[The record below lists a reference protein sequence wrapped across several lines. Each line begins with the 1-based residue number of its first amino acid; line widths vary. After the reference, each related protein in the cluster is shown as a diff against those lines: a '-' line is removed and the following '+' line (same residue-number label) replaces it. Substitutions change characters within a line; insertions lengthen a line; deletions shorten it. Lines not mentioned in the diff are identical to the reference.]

1 MLVSVYVLPLWDY
14 KSQGARGDPVSPFP
28 PGPTS
33 LLSESRRLTC
43 SRRLPRPVLRS
54 PQPELE
60 PEEAPRY
67 QDLPRIR
74 LLALTLRR
82 PAPAGTMD
90 SEAFQSS
97 RDLLDLNFQS
107 LAMKHMDLKQM
118 ELDTAAAKVDELT
131 KQLESLWS
139 DSPTPPGSQAGAPAR
154 TWPPMNEGLPKPPPE
169 LEPEPE
175 LEGLL
180 TPVLEAGDSDE
191 GAVTR
196 PLSPTRLQPALP
208 PEAQSVPELEE
219 VARVLAEIPRPL
231 KRRGSMEQSPAVA
244 LPPTHK
250 KQYQQIISRLFHRH
264 GGPGGPEP
272 ELSPITEGSEA
283 RAGPPAPA
291 PPAPIPPPP
300 PLQSSPPE
308 QPQSM
313 EMRSVLRKAGS
324 PRKVRRARLN
334 PLVLLL
340 DAALTGE
347 LDVVQQAVKEMND
360 PSQPNEEGITALH
373 NAICGANYPI
383 VDFLIA
389 AGANVNS
396 PDSHGWTP
404 LHCAASCNDTA
415 ICTAL
420 VQHGAAIFATTLSD
434 GATAI
439 EKCDPYREGY
449 ADCATY
455 LADVEQSMGL
465 MHNGVVYALWD
476 YSAEFGDELSFREG
490 EPVTVLRRDGL
501 EETDWWWATLHGQEG
516 YVPRNYFGGSVGAG
530 EGLRGWGTD
539 PAAPAARLNVDG
551 LLVHFPYDY
560 IYPEQ
565 FSYMLELKRTLDAK
579 GHGVLEM
586 PSGTGKTVSLLAL
599 IIAYQRAYP
608 LEVTKLI
615 YCSRTVPEIEK
626 VIEELRKLLS
636 FYEKQEGEKLPF
648 LGLALSSRKN
658 LCIHPEV
665 TPLRFGKDVD
675 GKCHSLTAS
684 YVRAQYQQDHSL
696 PHCRFYEEFDVHG
709 RQVPLP
715 AGIYNLDDLKALGRR
730 QGWCPYFLARYS
742 ILHANVVV
750 YSYHYLLD
758 PKIADL
764 VSKELARKAV
774 VVFDEAHNIDNVC
787 IDSMSVNLTRRT
799 LDRCQGNLETL
810 QKTVLRIK
818 ETDAQRLRDEY
829 RRLVEGLREA
839 SAARE
844 TDAHLANPVLPDE
857 VLQEAVPGSIRTA
870 EHFLGFLRRLLEFCA
885 ERLRS
890 LLHTLEIADLADF
903 SPLTLLAN
911 FATLVSTYA
920 KGFTIIIEPFDDRTP
935 TIANPILHFSCMD
948 ASLAIKPVFERFQS
962 VIITSG
968 TLSPLDI
975 YPKILDFHP
984 VTMATFTMTLAR
996 VCLCPMIIGRGNDQ
1010 VAISSKFETRED
1022 IAVIRN
1028 YGNLLL
1034 EMSAVVPDGIVAF
1047 FTSYQYME
1055 STVAS
1060 WYEQGILENI
1070 QRNKLL
1076 FIETQDGAET
1086 SVALEKYQE
1095 ACENGRGAIL
1105 LSVARGKVSE
1115 GIDFVHHYGRA
1126 VIMFGVP
1133 YVYTQSRILKARLEY
1148 LRDQFQIREND
1159 FLTFDAMR
1167 HAAQCVGRAIR
1178 GKTDYGLMVFA
1189 DKRFAR
1195 ADKRGKL
1202 PRWIQEH
1209 LTDANLNLTVDEG
1222 VQVAKYFLRQ
1232 MAQPFHREDQL
1243 GLSLLSLEQLESEE
1257 TLRRIEQIAQQL

>member
-1 MLVSVYVLPLWDY
+1 
-14 KSQGARGDPVSPFP
+14 
-28 PGPTS
+28 
-33 LLSESRRLTC
+33 
-43 SRRLPRPVLRS
+43 
-54 PQPELE
+54 
-60 PEEAPRY
+60 
-67 QDLPRIR
+67 
-74 LLALTLRR
+74 
-82 PAPAGTMD
+82 
-90 SEAFQSS
+90 
-97 RDLLDLNFQS
+97 
-107 LAMKHMDLKQM
+107 MK
-118 ELDTAAAKVDELT
+118 
-131 KQLESLWS
+131 
-139 DSPTPPGSQAGAPAR
+139 
-154 TWPPMNEGLPKPPPE
+154 
-169 LEPEPE
+169 
-175 LEGLL
+175 
-180 TPVLEAGDSDE
+180 
-191 GAVTR
+191 
-196 PLSPTRLQPALP
+196 
-208 PEAQSVPELEE
+208 
-219 VARVLAEIPRPL
+219 
-231 KRRGSMEQSPAVA
+231 
-244 LPPTHK
+244 
-250 KQYQQIISRLFHRH
+250 
-264 GGPGGPEP
+264 
-272 ELSPITEGSEA
+272 
-283 RAGPPAPA
+283 
-291 PPAPIPPPP
+291 
-300 PLQSSPPE
+300 
-308 QPQSM
+308 
-313 EMRSVLRKAGS
+313 
-324 PRKVRRARLN
+324 
-334 PLVLLL
+334 
-340 DAALTGE
+340 
-347 LDVVQQAVKEMND
+347 
-360 PSQPNEEGITALH
+360 
-373 NAICGANYPI
+373 
-383 VDFLIA
+383 
-389 AGANVNS
+389 
-396 PDSHGWTP
+396 
-404 LHCAASCNDTA
+404 
-415 ICTAL
+415 
-420 VQHGAAIFATTLSD
+420 
-434 GATAI
+434 
-439 EKCDPYREGY
+439 
-449 ADCATY
+449 
-455 LADVEQSMGL
+455 
-465 MHNGVVYALWD
+465 
-476 YSAEFGDELSFREG
+476 
-490 EPVTVLRRDGL
+490 
-501 EETDWWWATLHGQEG
+501 
-516 YVPRNYFGGSVGAG
+516 
-530 EGLRGWGTD
+530 
-539 PAAPAARLNVDG
+539 LNVDG
-551 LLVHFPYDY
+551 LLVYFPYDY

-599 IIAYQRAYP
+599 IMAYQRAYP

-626 VIEELRKLLS
+626 VIEELRKLLN

-665 TPLRFGKDVD
+665 MPLRFGKDVD

-684 YVRAQYQQDHSL
+684 YMRAQYQQDPSL

-715 AGIYNLDDLKALGRR
+715 AGIYNLDDLKTLGRR

-758 PKIADL
+758 PKIAEL

-787 IDSMSVNLTRRT
+787 IDSMSVNITRRT

-818 ETDAQRLRDEY
+818 ETDEQRLREEY
-829 RRLVEGLREA
+829 CRLVEGLREA

-870 EHFLGFLRRLLEFCA
+870 EHFLGFLRRLLEYVKWRLRVQHVVQESPPAFLSGLAQRVCIQRKPLRFCA

-890 LLHTLEIADLADF
+890 LLHTLEISDLADF

-984 VTMATFTMTLAR
+984 VTLATFTMTLAR
-996 VCLCPMIIGRGNDQ
+996 VCLCPM
-1010 VAISSKFETRED
+1010 
-1022 IAVIRN
+1022 
-1028 YGNLLL
+1028 
-1034 EMSAVVPDGIVAF
+1034 
-1047 FTSYQYME
+1047 
-1055 STVAS
+1055 
-1060 WYEQGILENI
+1060 GILENI

-1243 GLSLLSLEQLESEE
+1243 GLSLLSREQLESEE